1 MAPTAEGEE
10 AAAAAA
16 AAADAGGGAAPAPP
30 PPLVLILTPVKNA
43 LRHLPRY
50 LRNVRSLAYPRER
63 LALALMDSDSDDVPS
78 AAAAAAVAALAA
90 NGSLGDFDG
99 SGGGWRHTA
108 TLYALLAALPELRRD
123 FRAASVV
130 QHNFGLAAPAAE
142 SRHAE
147 GFQLRRRAA
156 LARSR
161 NHLLLSA
168 LRDEAWVLW
177 IDADVAEFPADVLQ
191 SLLAARRDIVVP
203 NVVMAPG
210 GRSYDL
216 NSWRARELGDN
227 ASLAA
232 VVAHHD
238 ALHAAESRAG
248 RPHALHLE
256 GYGGGGAHIYL
267 HQMRGGGGG
276 GGGAVVR
283 RLDAVGGA
291 MLLVNA
297 ELHRHGLVFPP
308 FVYRHRIETE
318 GLSMMALDM
327 GVLSWGMPAV
337 EVIHH

>member
-1 MAPTAEGEE
+1 VVAITGTNGKSTTTALVAHILDVAGLPVTMGGNIGLPILGQTPLAPNDRG
-10 AAAAAA
+10 
-16 AAADAGGGAAPAPP
+16 AGVY
-30 PPLVLILTPVKNA
+30 VLELSSYQIDLTQ
-43 LRHLPRY
+43 R
-50 LRNVRSLAYPRER
+50 
-63 LALALMDSDSDDVPS
+63 
-78 AAAAAAVAALAA
+78 
-90 NGSLGDFDG
+90 
-99 SGGGWRHTA
+99 
-108 TLYALLAALPELRRD
+108 
-123 FRAASVV
+123 
-130 QHNFGLAAPAAE
+130 
-142 SRHAE
+142 
-147 GFQLRRRAA
+147 
-156 LARSR
+156 
-161 NHLLLSA
+161 
-168 LRDEAWVLW
+168 
-177 IDADVAEFPADVLQ
+177 IDADVAEFPPDVLQ

-232 VVAHHD
+232 VAAHHD

-276 GGGAVVR
+276 GGAAVR

-297 ELHRHGLVFPP
+297 ELHRHGLIFPP

-327 GVLSWGMPAV
+327 GVLSWGMPAI

>member
-1 MAPTAEGEE
+1 LVAPTAEG

-16 AAADAGGGAAPAPP
+16 AGAAGGAAPPL
-30 PPLVLILTPVKNA
+30 PLVLILTPVKNA

-63 LALALMDSDSDDVPS
+63 LSLALMDSDSDDVPS
-78 AAAAAAVAALAA
+78 AAAVATVAALAA
-90 NGSLGDFDG
+90 NGSLADFDG
-99 SGGGWRHTA
+99 GGGGGGGGWRHTA

-147 GFQLRRRAA
+147 SFQLRRRAA

-177 IDADVAEFPADVLQ
+177 IDADVAELPADVLQ

-232 VVAHHD
+232 VAAHHD

-267 HQMRGGGGG
+267 HQMRGGGGS
-276 GGGAVVR
+276 GAAVR

-297 ELHRHGLVFPP
+297 ELHRHGLIFPP